1 MMKTQLFAF
10 LSFAVFSAMAGS
22 VKWEPVNTYPNSG
35 GESYGATTNSLLG
48 VATTVDHYYVLEV
61 ETKRRIDIL
70 WTDYTNRLE
79 RIAQMRE
86 KRRVAEEK
94 KAARSRA
101 FEIRKK
107 YRAKER
113 SK

>member
-1 MMKTQLFAF
+1 MKTQLFAF

-22 VKWEPVNTYPNSG
+22 VKWEMKNIYPKTSS
-35 GESYGATTNSLLG
+35 ELQVWTNSIPDDAIAR
-48 VATTVDHYYVLEV
+48 VPFV
-61 ETKRRIDIL
+61 ELFEYQKRVDIL
-70 WTDYTNRLE
+70 WADYTNRME

-113 SK
+113 SE

>member
-1 MMKTQLFAF
+1 MKTQLFAF

-22 VKWEPVNTYPNSG
+22 VKREITNIYPKTSS
-35 GESYGATTNSLLG
+35 ELQVWTNSIPDDAIAH
-48 VATTVDHYYVLEV
+48 VPFV
-61 ETKRRIDIL
+61 ELFEYQRRVDIL
-70 WTDYTNRLE
+70 WADYTNRLE

-113 SK
+113 SE

>member
-1 MMKTQLFAF
+1 MKGFMAVLFFVA
-10 LSFAVFSAMAGS
+10 LFSLMCAQAERI
-22 VKWEPVNTYPNSG
+22 KWEMTNIYPKTSS
-35 GESYGATTNSLLG
+35 ELQAWTNEVPNVG
-48 VATTVDHYYVLEV
+48 TVDLLAEMV